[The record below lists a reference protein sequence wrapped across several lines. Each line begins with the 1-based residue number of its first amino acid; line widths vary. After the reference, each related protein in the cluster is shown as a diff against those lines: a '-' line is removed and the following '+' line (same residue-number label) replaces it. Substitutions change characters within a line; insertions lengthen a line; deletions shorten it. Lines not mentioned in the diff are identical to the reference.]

1 VGVEDLG
8 VETEI
13 RIGFR
18 FRVPGFNSKLETR
31 DPKRSK
37 RKPVEQ
43 SPTIDLSTPAR
54 IAAPRIGSGHF
65 VMAAVLLSLGYFLIW
80 PVLLLLINSFNA
92 ASDWFVEPRRWGVDH
107 WVNAFHRPGLLKSL
121 VNSLLVWSL
130 SLAASFPVGVAIAWS
145 LARTKIPCSHTLEFL
160 FWVSY
165 MVPSLPTTI
174 AWITLLD
181 PDVGMINVGLKNLMG
196 LAQGPF
202 NIFSVPGIVWA
213 NLMSHGISIK
223 VMLLTPAFRNMDA
236 TLEEAARVGGAGN
249 LRTLFKVTLPLMVAP
264 MIMVFALQLLRVFQS
279 FETEYL
285 LGLPFGFYV
294 YSTKIYALIRDP
306 VPNYGEAT
314 VLASITLL
322 MIAVI
327 IPLQRWI
334 LERRRYTTITGSF
347 RPGLIDLGKWNY
359 VLFGLIA
366 MLLALLTVG
375 PLAILVLGSFMQRI
389 GYFVLG
395 FTLDHWRLVL
405 TDPVFIKAL
414 RTTMVLAGSAAI
426 LSPLLFSI
434 LAYILVRT
442 RLPGR
447 GVLDLMVWSSGAI
460 PGILAGLGLLWVFI
474 GTPLLNFLFGT
485 IWALIIVVILQG
497 KTTGVNIM
505 KGVFVQV
512 GADMEE
518 AARVS
523 GAGWMRTYFRIW
535 LPLLM
540 PTLIL
545 LAVMNFVGAAGATS
559 SIILLASRDTI
570 TLSLMA
576 LELSTTAVSNR
587 EAASIISIF
596 IIAFTVTG
604 ALLVRSLGRRFGI
617 QHSIQATAPVPES
630 AAVPAAT
637 PARARSSSTI

>member
-1 VGVEDLG
+1 
-8 VETEI
+8 
-13 RIGFR
+13 
-18 FRVPGFNSKLETR
+18 
-31 DPKRSK
+31 
-37 RKPVEQ
+37 
-43 SPTIDLSTPAR
+43 
-54 IAAPRIGSGHF
+54 
-65 VMAAVLLSLGYFLIW
+65 MAVVLISLGYFLIW

-92 ASDWFVEPRRWGVDH
+92 ASDWFVEPRAWGVKH
-107 WVNAFHRPGLLKSL
+107 WVNAWQRPGLLTSL
-121 VNSLLVWSL
+121 GNSLLVWSL
-130 SLAASFPVGVAIAWS
+130 TVSVSFPVGVAIAWL
-145 LARTKIPCSHTLEFL
+145 LARTKIPFSHTLEFL

-181 PDVGMINVGLKNLMG
+181 PDIGMINVALKKLFA
-196 LAQGPF
+196 LDQGPF

-213 NLMSHGISIK
+213 NLMGHGISIK
-223 VMLLTPAFRNMDA
+223 VMLLTPAFRNMDS
-236 TLEEAARVGGAGN
+236 TLEEAARVGGASH
-249 LRTLFKVTLPLMVAP
+249 LRTLFKVTLPLMISP
-264 MIMVFALQLLRVFQS
+264 MMMVFALQLLRVFQS

-285 LGLPFGFYV
+285 LGMPFGFFV
-294 YSTKIYALIRDP
+294 YSTKIFTLIRNQ

-314 VLASITLL
+314 VLASLTLL
-322 MIAVI
+322 MIALI

-347 RPGLIDLGKWNY
+347 RPGLIDLGKGNH
-359 VLFGLIA
+359 VAFGAIA
-366 MLLALLTVG
+366 LLLALLTVG

-395 FTLDHWRLVL
+395 YTLDHWRFVL
-405 TDPVFIKAL
+405 SDPVFVKAL
-414 RTTMVLAGSAAI
+414 RTTLILAITAAV
-426 LSPLLFSI
+426 LSPLLFSV

-447 GVLDLMVWSSGAI
+447 GALDLMIWSAGAI

-474 GTPLLNFLFGT
+474 GTPGLNVLFGT
-485 IWALIIVVILQG
+485 IWALIIVVLLQG

-505 KGVFVQV
+505 KGVLVQV

-518 AARVS
+518 AARVA
-523 GAGWMRTYFRIW
+523 GAGWIRTYVRIW

-545 LAVMNFVGAAGATS
+545 LAVMNFVSAAGATS
-559 SIILLASRDTI
+559 SIILLASRDTM

-576 LELSTTAVSNR
+576 LELSSVAISNR

-596 IIAFTVTG
+596 IVLFTVTG
-604 ALLVRSLGRRFGI
+604 ALLVRYFGRRLGVR
-617 QHSIQATAPVPES
+617 HDMQAGEDTPSRA
-630 AAVPAAT
+630 
-637 PARARSSSTI
+637 PARV

>member
-1 VGVEDLG
+1 MS
-8 VETEI
+8 
-13 RIGFR
+13 R
-18 FRVPGFNSKLETR
+18 
-31 DPKRSK
+31 
-37 RKPVEQ
+37 
-43 SPTIDLSTPAR
+43 SPTIDELTAPAA
-54 IAAPRIGSGHF
+54 IAAPRVTRGHF
-65 VMAAVLLSLGYFLIW
+65 IMAAVLLTLGYFLIW

-92 ASDWFVEPRRWGVDH
+92 ASDWFVEPRTWGVKH
-107 WVNAFHRPGLLKSL
+107 WMNAFQRPGLLRSL
-121 VNSLLVWSL
+121 GNSLLIWSL
-130 SLAASFPVGVAIAWS
+130 TVSVSFPVGVAIAWF
-145 LARTKIPCSHTLEFL
+145 LARTKIPYSHTLEFL

-181 PDVGMINVGLKNLMG
+181 PDVGMINVALKKLFQ
-196 LAQGPF
+196 LDQGPF

-213 NLMSHGISIK
+213 NLMGHGISIK

-249 LRTLFKVTLPLMVAP
+249 LRTLFKVTLPLMIAP
-264 MIMVFALQLLRVFQS
+264 MMMVFALQLLRVFQS

-285 LGLPFGFYV
+285 LGLPFGFFV
-294 YSTKIYALIRDP
+294 YSTKIFALIRNQ

-322 MIAVI
+322 MIAMI

-334 LERRRYTTITGSF
+334 LERRRYTTITGNF
-347 RPGLIDLGKWNY
+347 RPGLIDLRACNY
-359 VLFGLIA
+359 VAFTVI
-366 MLLALLTVG
+366 ALLLFFLTIG

-405 TDPVFIKAL
+405 TDPVFVKAL
-414 RTTMVLAGSAAI
+414 RTTLALAGSAAI
-426 LSPLLFSI
+426 MSPLLFSI

-447 GVLDLMVWSSGAI
+447 GALDAMIWSSGAI

-485 IWALIIVVILQG
+485 IWALIIVVMLQG

-523 GAGWMRTYFRIW
+523 GAGWIRTYFRIW

-545 LAVMNFVGAAGATS
+545 LSVMNFVSAAGATS
-559 SIILLASRDTI
+559 SIILLASRDTM

-576 LELSTTAVSNR
+576 LELSSTAVNNR

-596 IIAFTVTG
+596 IIAFTMTG
-604 ALLVRSLGRRFGI
+604 ALLIRYFGLRVGVHHDVQAGVGAPQSAGQVRNSF
-617 QHSIQATAPVPES
+617 
-630 AAVPAAT
+630 
-637 PARARSSSTI
+637 

>member
-1 VGVEDLG
+1 
-8 VETEI
+8 
-13 RIGFR
+13 
-18 FRVPGFNSKLETR
+18 
-31 DPKRSK
+31 
-37 RKPVEQ
+37 
-43 SPTIDLSTPAR
+43 
-54 IAAPRIGSGHF
+54 
-65 VMAAVLLSLGYFLIW
+65 
-80 PVLLLLINSFNA
+80 
-92 ASDWFVEPRRWGVDH
+92 
-107 WVNAFHRPGLLKSL
+107 
-121 VNSLLVWSL
+121 
-130 SLAASFPVGVAIAWS
+130 
-145 LARTKIPCSHTLEFL
+145 
-160 FWVSY
+160 
-165 MVPSLPTTI
+165 
-174 AWITLLD
+174 
-181 PDVGMINVGLKNLMG
+181 
-196 LAQGPF
+196 
-202 NIFSVPGIVWA
+202 
-213 NLMSHGISIK
+213 
-223 VMLLTPAFRNMDA
+223 
-236 TLEEAARVGGAGN
+236 
-249 LRTLFKVTLPLMVAP
+249 
-264 MIMVFALQLLRVFQS
+264 
-279 FETEYL
+279 
-285 LGLPFGFYV
+285 
-294 YSTKIYALIRDP
+294 

-322 MIAVI
+322 MIALI

-359 VLFGLIA
+359 GLFGLIA

-375 PLAILVLGSFMQRI
+375 PMAILVLGSFMQRI

-414 RTTMVLAGSAAI
+414 RTTLILASSAAI

-434 LAYILVRT
+434 FAYILVRT

-447 GVLDLMVWSSGAI
+447 GVLDLMIWSSGAI
-460 PGILAGLGLLWVFI
+460 PGILAGLGLLWLFI

-518 AARVS
+518 AARVA
-523 GAGWMRTYFRIW
+523 GAGWIRTYFRIW

-559 SIILLASRDTI
+559 SIILLASRNTM

-596 IIAFTVTG
+596 IIVFTVAG

-617 QHSIQATAPVPES
+617 QHGIQATPAGLAAS
-630 AAVPAAT
+630 AQPAAA
-637 PARARSSSTI
+637 PARAR

>member
-1 VGVEDLG
+1 VD
-8 VETEI
+8 
-13 RIGFR
+13 
-18 FRVPGFNSKLETR
+18 
-31 DPKRSK
+31 
-37 RKPVEQ
+37 Q
-43 SPTIDLSTPAR
+43 SPTIDQIAAPAP
-54 IAAPRIGSGHF
+54 IAAPRLTRGHF
-65 VMAAVLLSLGYFLIW
+65 IMAAVLLSLGYFLIW

-92 ASDWFVEPRRWGVDH
+92 ASDWFVEPRSWGIKH
-107 WVNAFHRPGLLKSL
+107 WVNAFQRPGLLTSL
-121 VNSLLVWSL
+121 GNSLLIWSL
-130 SLAASFPVGVAIAWS
+130 TVSVSFPIGVAIAWF
-145 LARTKIPCSHTLEFL
+145 LARTKIPYSHTLEFL

-181 PDVGMINVGLKNLMG
+181 PDVGMINVALKKLFQ
-196 LAQGPF
+196 LDQGPF

-213 NLMSHGISIK
+213 NLMGHGISIK

-249 LRTLFKVTLPLMVAP
+249 LRTLFRVTLPLMIAP
-264 MIMVFALQLLRVFQS
+264 MVMVFALQLLRVFQS

-285 LGLPFGFYV
+285 LGLPFGFFV
-294 YSTKIYALIRDP
+294 YSTKIFALIRNQ

-314 VLASITLL
+314 VLASITLI
-322 MIAVI
+322 MIAMI

-334 LERRRYTTITGSF
+334 LERRRYTTITGNF
-347 RPGLIDLGKWNY
+347 RPGLIDLHAWNY
-359 VLFGLIA
+359 VGFTVIALLLIF
-366 MLLALLTVG
+366 LTVG

-395 FTLDHWRLVL
+395 FTLDHWRFVL
-405 TDPVFIKAL
+405 TDPVFVKAL
-414 RTTMVLAGSAAI
+414 RTTLVLAGSAAI
-426 LSPLLFSI
+426 MSPLLFSI

-447 GVLDLMVWSSGAI
+447 GALDLMIWSAGAI

-485 IWALIIVVILQG
+485 IWALIIVVMLQG

-523 GAGWMRTYFRIW
+523 GAGWIRTYFRIW

-545 LAVMNFVGAAGATS
+545 LSVMNFVSAAGATS
-559 SIILLASRDTI
+559 SIILLASRDTM

-576 LELSTTAVSNR
+576 LELSSTAVNNR

-596 IIAFTVTG
+596 IIGFTMTG
-604 ALLVRSLGRRFGI
+604 ALLIRYFGRRLGVRHDMHAGI
-617 QHSIQATAPVPES
+617 SAPQSALQA
-630 AAVPAAT
+630 
-637 PARARSSSTI
+637 

>member
-1 VGVEDLG
+1 MD
-8 VETEI
+8 
-13 RIGFR
+13 
-18 FRVPGFNSKLETR
+18 
-31 DPKRSK
+31 
-37 RKPVEQ
+37 Q
-43 SPTIDLSTPAR
+43 SSTIDQLSTPAR
-54 IAAPRIGSGHF
+54 IAAPRLTHGHF
-65 VMAAVLLSLGYFLIW
+65 IMAAVLLSLGYFLIW

-121 VNSLLVWSL
+121 VNSLWVWSI
-130 SLAASFPVGVAIAWS
+130 SVAASFPIGVAIAWI

-181 PDVGMINVGLKNLMG
+181 PDVGMINVGLKNLLG
-196 LAQGPF
+196 LEQGPF

-213 NLMSHGISIK
+213 NLMGHGISIK

-294 YSTKIYALIRDP
+294 YSTKIYALVRDP

-359 VLFGLIA
+359 GLFGLIA
-366 MLLALLTVG
+366 ILLALLTAG

-414 RTTMVLAGSAAI
+414 RTTVVLAGSAAI

-447 GVLDLMVWSSGAI
+447 GVLDLMIWSSGAI

-518 AARVS
+518 AARVA

-545 LAVMNFVGAAGATS
+545 LAVLNFVGAAGATS
-559 SIILLASRDTI
+559 SIILLASRNTM

-596 IIAFTVTG
+596 IIVFTVAG

-617 QHSIQATAPVPES
+617 QHGIQATAPGLAGS
-630 AAVPAAT
+630 AQPAVAL
-637 PARARSSSTI
+637 ARGQDHRAE